1 MRYSK
6 CNIAA
11 LFTFAQLL
19 LQDAKEMTTIDA
31 EYVNSQIAALTEQ
44 AKELSEHAAKMAG
57 TKVLIAA
64 TGRVGSW
71 GSESA
76 KRRALRARRASK
88 SDILCIAIFLLQCT
102 K

>member
-44 AKELSEHAAKMAG
+44 AKELSELL
-57 TKVLIAA
+57 VEI
-64 TGRVGSW
+64 
-71 GSESA
+71 
-76 KRRALRARRASK
+76 RR
-88 SDILCIAIFLLQCT
+88 DHPGN
-102 K
+102 

>member
-1 MRYSK
+1 MRFSE

-11 LFTFAQLL
+11 LFTFAERL
-19 LQDAKEMTTIDA
+19 LQDGMTTIDA

-44 AKELSEHAAKMAG
+44 AKELSKHAAKMAG